1 MLFLLVYNH
10 CPVCVGPHMFGN
22 FALHTLRSEVK
33 LPWEDQVS
41 PCTHI
46 PYSGKL
52 SREKTFTDW
61 WKYDFRGENFSGLLA
76 FAAPKD
82 AMPPNFTEKTFAN
95 SHKTVKSAKVFS
107 LESFPL
113 YDRKILHL
121 LLLHTFCLC
130 YSNQILRSCPF
141 VFTTLLGIYVYI
153 LNVWQSSTKIEPQ
166 ALSHLFYCPTSSVV
180 HNSSM
185 H

>member
-10 CPVCVGPHMFGN
+10 CPVSVGPHMFGN

-46 PYSGKL
+46 LYSGKL
-52 SREKTFTDW
+52 SREKTFADW
-61 WKYDFRGENFSGLLA
+61 WKYDFRGENFRGLLT
-76 FAAPKD
+76 FAT
-82 AMPPNFTEKTFAN
+82 PPNFTEKTFTN
-95 SHKTVKSAKVFS
+95 SHKTTKSSKVFS

-113 YDRKILHL
+113 YGRKILHL

-130 YSNQILRSCPF
+130 YSDHISQ
-141 VFTTLLGIYVYI
+141 VFLFCIHHTTGYLYI
-153 LNVWQSSTKIEPQ
+153 LNVQQSSTKIEPQ

>member
-10 CPVCVGPHMFGN
+10 CPVSVGPHMFGN

-33 LPWEDQVS
+33 LPWEGQVS

-52 SREKTFTDW
+52 SREKTFADW
-61 WKYDFRGENFSGLLA
+61 WKYDFCGENFCGLLA

-82 AMPPNFTEKTFAN
+82 ATPPNFTEKTFAN
-95 SHKTVKSAKVFS
+95 SHKTAKSAKVFS
-107 LESFPL
+107 LESFLL
-113 YDRKILHL
+113 YSRKILRL

-130 YSNQILRSCPF
+130 YSDHISQVFPF
-141 VFTTLLGIYVYI
+141 CIHHTTGYLYI
-153 LNVWQSSTKIEPQ
+153 LNVQQSSTKIEPQ

>member
-10 CPVCVGPHMFGN
+10 CPVSVGPHMFGN

-46 PYSGKL
+46 LYSGKL
-52 SREKTFTDW
+52 LREKTFADW
-61 WKYDFRGENFSGLLA
+61 WKYDFRGENFCGLLA

-141 VFTTLLGIYVYI
+141 VFTTLLGI
-153 LNVWQSSTKIEPQ
+153 ST
-166 ALSHLFYCPTSSVV
+166 Y
-180 HNSSM
+180 
-185 H
+185 

>member
-1 MLFLLVYNH
+1 M
-10 CPVCVGPHMFGN
+10 
-22 FALHTLRSEVK
+22 
-33 LPWEDQVS
+33 
-41 PCTHI
+41 
-46 PYSGKL
+46 
-52 SREKTFTDW
+52 
-61 WKYDFRGENFSGLLA
+61 LA

-141 VFTTLLGIYVYI
+141 VFTTLLGIYVH
-153 LNVWQSSTKIEPQ
+153 TKC
-166 ALSHLFYCPTSSVV
+166 AAVLDK
-180 HNSSM
+180 N
-185 H
+185 